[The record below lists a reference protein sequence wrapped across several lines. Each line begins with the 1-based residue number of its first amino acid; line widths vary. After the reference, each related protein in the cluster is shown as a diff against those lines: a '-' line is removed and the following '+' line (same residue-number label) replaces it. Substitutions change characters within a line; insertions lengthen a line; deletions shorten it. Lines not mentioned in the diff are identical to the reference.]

1 MNSEFLLQAL
11 LLIFTNA
18 LTAWIM
24 STSAKKKN
32 KAEATNL
39 ISESYSNLVED
50 LQTQIELL
58 KQSIEGQSLE
68 ISELK
73 RENTNMRVHIADMS
87 LKIKALEIENKSLK
101 KAE

>member
-1 MNSEFLLQAL
+1 MNSEFLIQAL
-11 LLIFTNA
+11 LLVFTNA
-18 LTAWIM
+18 LTALIM
-24 STSAKKKN
+24 SFSAKKKN

-87 LKIKALEIENKSLK
+87 LKIKALEIENKNLK
-101 KAE
+101 KTA

>member
-1 MNSEFLLQAL
+1 MNPEFLTQAL

-24 STSAKKKN
+24 SSSAKKKT

-58 KQSIEGQSLE
+58 KESLEKQSVE

-101 KAE
+101 KTA

>member
-1 MNSEFLLQAL
+1 MNSEFLIQATVL
-11 LLIFTNA
+11 VFTNA
-18 LTAWIM
+18 VTAWIM
-24 STSAKKKN
+24 NSSAKRKN

-58 KQSIEGQSLE
+58 KKSIEGQSLE

-87 LKIKALEIENKSLK
+87 LKIKALEIENKTLK
-101 KAE
+101 KSE

>member
-1 MNSEFLLQAL
+1 MNSEFLIQAIVL
-11 LLIFTNA
+11 VFTNA
-18 LTAWIM
+18 VTAWIM
-24 STSAKKKN
+24 SSSAKKKN

-58 KQSIEGQSLE
+58 KKSIEGQSLE

-87 LKIKALEIENKSLK
+87 LKIKALEIENKTLK
-101 KAE
+101 KSE